1 METQTTS
8 HWDRL
13 PIEIQVKIMK
23 MADKQLHREQLDQV
37 CHVCHSDDVGV
48 PITPCCQKPVHYE
61 CCPPPIHLHPNLQ
74 TICMILVLDGYR
86 VTQQPFM
93 IREMGWCNMQ
103 GQADSIHFTG
113 PIAYSELSAKVK
125 RTVNYVYHRVHGLS
139 FNAKPREKALPLELV
154 ETIIQTLYQK
164 LCTNDQYVVAYKGGT
179 IEKDWLTK
187 LNIPSVNLEWFFCPK
202 VTELIDTGFHPGC
215 SCGFHQK
222 PEHHCPKQ
230 ETFLF
235 YQWLTEHP

>member
-1 METQTTS
+1 M
-8 HWDRL
+8 
-13 PIEIQVKIMK
+13 
-23 MADKQLHREQLDQV
+23 
-37 CHVCHSDDVGV
+37 
-48 PITPCCQKPVHYE
+48 
-61 CCPPPIHLHPNLQ
+61 
-74 TICMILVLDGYR
+74 
-86 VTQQPFM
+86 
-93 IREMGWCNMQ
+93 
-103 GQADSIHFTG
+103 
-113 PIAYSELSAKVK
+113 
-125 RTVNYVYHRVHGLS
+125 
-139 FNAKPREKALPLELV
+139 